1 MLDAGGTG
9 GYLQG
14 ERGSVDF
21 RVHSMNWDV
30 AADGLRLWHVTRD
43 GAAVRTAI
51 EFVESELRQM
61 VPAPVR
67 RRWPEDLVEEALRSF
82 LLRILDQPLPED
94 IGNLRGY
101 LRRAF
106 RNHCI
111 DLYRAQNR
119 RREMPLDQA
128 PAGWDLPQ
136 DDESLDAALTERT
149 HARDVERAL
158 SQLEIADR
166 IVLELEYAPAS
177 LSDEDIAWLGDRF
190 GKAAPE
196 VRSLIAAAS
205 GMHEFTR
212 IFDPGDD
219 DPEDPKARRKRM
231 ERFRRRRARAR
242 EKLFALLRGGV

>member
-1 MLDAGGTG
+1 
-9 GYLQG
+9 
-14 ERGSVDF
+14 
-21 RVHSMNWDV
+21 MNWDV
-30 AADGLRLWHVTRD
+30 AADSLRLWHVTRD
-43 GAAVRTAI
+43 GAAVQTAF

-61 VPAPVR
+61 VPASVR

-82 LLRILDQPLPED
+82 LLRLLDQPLPED

-128 PAGWDLPQ
+128 PAGWDLPE
-136 DDESLDAALTERT
+136 DDESPEAVLKVRT
-149 HARDVERAL
+149 HAQDVERAL
-158 SQLEIADR
+158 RQLETADR
-166 IVLELEYAPAS
+166 IVLVLEYVPAS
-177 LSDEDIAWLGDRF
+177 LSDQDIAWLSDRL
-190 GKAAPE
+190 GKAPPE

-205 GMHEFTR
+205 DMHEFTR

-219 DPEDPKARRKRM
+219 DPEDPKVRRKRM

-242 EKLFALLRGGV
+242 EKLLALLGGVV